1 MRDDSLLLILV
12 PELAQVTQ
20 ERYNILHQISLLS
33 PVGRHLLAVSTKL
46 SESAVRTHLTIMAE
60 QGLVEVRPN
69 GISLSRK
76 GETLL
81 TSFSDALYKDPILE
95 DMEKRLQSL
104 LSMERVVIVRGD
116 SDASGAVKANL
127 GCRMAHELTKVVRD
141 ESILA
146 VGGGETLSLMT
157 DALPEIHSPISMR
170 LTVVP
175 ARGGFGAE
183 IKYQANLIAARTAEK
198 LGGTYKLLHVPDG
211 ISPGL
216 IRQIRNESPETAEV
230 ESLIHRA
237 DILAI
242 TINGA
247 RDMAKVHQLPLDVC
261 ERLHEE
267 GVCGEALGVYA
278 DIHGKVLY
286 RMYNL
291 GISADELSSVSNV
304 LIAAG
309 GSHKARAILS
319 MARAGVRGVLIT
331 DEGAAKA
338 ILELTENN
346 N

>member
-1 MRDDSLLLILV
+1 
-12 PELAQVTQ
+12 
-20 ERYNILHQISLLS
+20 
-33 PVGRHLLAVSTKL
+33 
-46 SESAVRTHLTIMAE
+46 
-60 QGLVEVRPN
+60 
-69 GISLSRK
+69 
-76 GETLL
+76 
-81 TSFSDALYKDPILE
+81 
-95 DMEKRLQSL
+95 
-104 LSMERVVIVRGD
+104 
-116 SDASGAVKANL
+116 
-127 GCRMAHELTKVVRD
+127 
-141 ESILA
+141 
-146 VGGGETLSLMT
+146 
-157 DALPEIHSPISMR
+157 MR

-319 MARAGVRGVLIT
+319 MSRAGVRGVLIT

>member
-81 TSFSDALYKDPILE
+81 TSFSDALY
-95 DMEKRLQSL
+95 KRLQSL

>member
-81 TSFSDALYKDPILE
+81 TSFSDALYKDPTLE

-127 GCRMAHELTKVVRD
+127 GSRIAQELTKVVRD

-183 IKYQANLIAARTAEK
+183 IKYQAARTAEK

-211 ISPGL
+211 ISLGL

-319 MARAGVRGVLIT
+319 MSRAGVRGVLIT

>member
-1 MRDDSLLLILV
+1 MCYESFLLILV
-12 PELAQVTQ
+12 LELSQVTQ

-81 TSFSDALYKDPILE
+81 TSFSDALYKDPTLE

-127 GCRMAHELTKVVRD
+127 GSRMAQELTKVVRD

-319 MARAGVRGVLIT
+319 MSRAGVRGVLIT

>member
-1 MRDDSLLLILV
+1 M
-12 PELAQVTQ
+12 
-20 ERYNILHQISLLS
+20 
-33 PVGRHLLAVSTKL
+33 K
-46 SESAVRTHLTIMAE
+46 
-60 QGLVEVRPN
+60 
-69 GISLSRK
+69 
-76 GETLL
+76 
-81 TSFSDALYKDPILE
+81 
-95 DMEKRLQSL
+95 
-104 LSMERVVIVRGD
+104 
-116 SDASGAVKANL
+116 
-127 GCRMAHELTKVVRD
+127 
-141 ESILA
+141 SILA

>member
-81 TSFSDALYKDPILE
+81 TSFSDALYKDPTLE

-127 GCRMAHELTKVVRD
+127 GSRMAQELTKVVRD

-146 VGGGETLSLMT
+146 VGGGGDPVAYDRRSSG
-157 DALPEIHSPISMR
+157 DSFSDFH
-170 LTVVP
+170 
-175 ARGGFGAE
+175 
-183 IKYQANLIAARTAEK
+183 AAYCSAGQGR
-198 LGGTYKLLHVPDG
+198 
-211 ISPGL
+211 IWC
-216 IRQIRNESPETAEV
+216 RN
-230 ESLIHRA
+230 
-237 DILAI
+237 
-242 TINGA
+242 
-247 RDMAKVHQLPLDVC
+247 
-261 ERLHEE
+261 
-267 GVCGEALGVYA
+267 
-278 DIHGKVLY
+278 
-286 RMYNL
+286 
-291 GISADELSSVSNV
+291 
-304 LIAAG
+304 
-309 GSHKARAILS
+309 
-319 MARAGVRGVLIT
+319 
-331 DEGAAKA
+331 
-338 ILELTENN
+338 
-346 N
+346 